1 MRNTPRHLVM
11 MLPNIGSL
19 RLKLS
24 TERHT
29 GFQGN
34 APPNPPSWILEAAEP
49 TSNLNQNDERYR
61 SYNIEYCHWSL
72 Q

>member
-34 APPNPPSWILEAAEP
+34 APPNPPSWILEAAELP
-49 TSNLNQNDERYR
+49 RTLIRMTR
-61 SYNIEYCHWSL
+61 GIAAII
-72 Q
+72 